1 MRSRRLPRVNSMIRS
16 RNLPWMWW
24 DAIREFWAQ
33 GWYDPTY
40 ILKGSPWHLAGVYK
54 GIHWTVGWTVGGYKE
69 TECSVR
75 KLLEWPRRQMM
86 GAAARL
92 TVVEVRR
99 SNLSLDIFR
108 MCSWQDTLMDW
119 LWDVTQREES
129 RMSQRFLPWVQLGK
143 WWCHLLRRGKL
154 HSLFFLALFF
164 FLFFF

>member
-1 MRSRRLPRVNSMIRS
+1 M
-16 RNLPWMWW
+16 
-24 DAIREFWAQ
+24 
-33 GWYDPTY
+33 
-40 ILKGSPWHLAGVYK
+40 YK

-108 MCSWQDTLMDW
+108 MCS
-119 LWDVTQREES
+119 
-129 RMSQRFLPWVQLGK
+129 
-143 WWCHLLRRGKL
+143 
-154 HSLFFLALFF
+154 
-164 FLFFF
+164 